1 MFWHGLTRRKIRNA
15 GSNLELL
22 LIFQRVFPKLPH
34 HDSQHHTTH
43 ALVVGF
49 MSHDTG
55 GQHVPTVNRSL
66 DKPVYGNFHRY
77 YHIRNPA
84 GLDSSAS
91 TTDVHPALA
100 LDSRVAAIL
109 RYLSSLPESWHS
121 VTAALDIGC
130 NVGKLTIQLAQTLA
144 GQPESGE
151 LRPICVTG
159 VDIDPSLISQ
169 AREAAARA
177 RSLYRPNEQLETQQA
192 ETASHPASVAAQPH
206 LPVDA
211 AFFPSVFP
219 LLFGAVSAPRRIN
232 DRDEADAETKK
243 DSVHCAHLCAP
254 QLDFVAAEWVN
265 LHTSDAPSPFHYDP
279 HDLSRLQAAD
289 SAGYDVVLALSLTK
303 WVHIQQ
309 GDPGLVKLFARI
321 FSVLRPGGHLFLERQ
336 EWRSYHSAH
345 GLDPTMRSKI
355 KALQLRP
362 DGDFEWLLDSLG
374 LTLVETIGYGTGLG
388 FSRPLQVFAKRKEVS
403 VEMAEHFMC
412 YSEQGLPWVAR
423 SSASHA

>member
-43 ALVVGF
+43 ALVVGS
-49 MSHDTG
+49 MSHNTG

-109 RYLSSLPESWHS
+109 RYLSTLPEGLHS
-121 VTAALDIGC
+121 VTTALDIGC

-219 LLFGAVSAPRRIN
+219 LLFGAVPAPRRIN

-355 KALQLRP
+355 KTLQLRP